1 MDSSLYCTRC
11 KTVDGCVCATATKP
25 SKTSKRSPTRVTPS
39 WRKSKAWTA
48 GIGAIVESVET
59 EREACI
65 RILEDMRPRNDQSDW
80 NEFTVTTD
88 TILRLA
94 IEAINRRYPA

>member
-1 MDSSLYCTRC
+1 MTTSLNSTSQCGAC
-11 KTVDGCVCATATKP
+11 KTVDGCVCTAVTKRP
-25 SKTSKRSPTRVTPS
+25 RRD
-39 WRKSKAWTA
+39 RQGLAWA
-48 GIGAIVESVET
+48 ARRAAELHRQESIEA

-65 RILEDMRPRNDQSDW
+65 AILEDMRPCNDQSDW

-94 IEAINRRYPA
+94 IEAINRRYPV

>member
-1 MDSSLYCTRC
+1 M
-11 KTVDGCVCATATKP
+11 TKDEANADTILRRHGHDLP
-25 SKTSKRSPTRVTPS
+25 WNRGPGRDT
-39 WRKSKAWTA
+39 WNA
-48 GIGAIVESVET
+48 GIRAVVESAEL

-65 RILEDMRPRNDQSDW
+65 AILEDMRPRNDQSDW

-94 IEAINRRYPA
+94 IEAINRRYPS

>member
-1 MDSSLYCTRC
+1 MNSSLNSSSFCDRC
-11 KTVDGCVCATATKP
+11 KTVDGCVCPVPTKRPRRGRQALALSARHATELH
-25 SKTSKRSPTRVTPS
+25 RQ
-39 WRKSKAWTA
+39 
-48 GIGAIVESVET
+48 ESIDL

-65 RILEDMRPRNDQSDW
+65 MILEDMRPRNDQSDW

>member
-1 MDSSLYCTRC
+1 MSANPCPECNSL
-11 KTVDGCVCATATKP
+11 VDQ
-25 SKTSKRSPTRVTPS
+25 
-39 WRKSKAWTA
+39 
-48 GIGAIVESVET
+48 VEA

-94 IEAINRRYPA
+94 IEAINRRYPS

>member
-1 MDSSLYCTRC
+1 MSADQNIGSYS
-11 KTVDGCVCATATKP
+11 DGYEDGQEV
-25 SKTSKRSPTRVTPS
+25 
-39 WRKSKAWTA
+39 
-48 GIGAIVESVET
+48 

-65 RILEDMRPRNDQSDW
+65 SILEDMRPRNDPSDW